1 MVRFYVARI
10 RAGRLLLA
18 DVPLRWRDSVR
29 EELESDGN
37 M

>member
-29 EELESDGN
+29 EELEKEGGV
-37 M
+37 